1 MRGISL
7 NARVDATPW
16 TSRSA
21 IEYGCVQ
28 STLRKRMNPPPAEI
42 GVPVAEVETPALII
56 DLDAFDRNIAKMAEF
71 ARTAGVRV
79 RPHAKTHKSTA
90 IALRQ
95 IALGAVGQCVQK
107 VGEAE
112 VLVRGGVKDVLVSNQ
127 VVGERKLRRLAALA
141 NEATVALCFDAP
153 DQVDAASRVA
163 RDFGVMLGGLV
174 EIEVGMER
182 CGVAPGRD
190 AAALA
195 RRVAD
200 APNLKFRGLQA
211 YHGRAQHMTNYQER
225 AQAIAFAVDA
235 VRETLDALAAENLPC
250 EIIGGAGTG
259 TFAIEAA
266 SGVYNELQ
274 VGSYVF
280 MDTEYARIRGCDG
293 RPYAEF
299 EHSLFVLASV
309 ISVPAAERA
318 IVDAGL
324 KSYSAERGPPW
335 VHDRHDV
342 EVTGVSDEH
351 GKLKVG
357 VRARPLSLGEKSG
370 SSPDIATRQSTCMIG
385 MSVSETGAWRRC
397 GRSTPAVRASKY
409 LTWEGAYH
417 EQRRERRQT

>member
-1 MRGISL
+1 
-7 NARVDATPW
+7 
-16 TSRSA
+16 
-21 IEYGCVQ
+21 
-28 STLRKRMNPPPAEI
+28 MNPPPAEI

-56 DLDAFDRNIAKMAEF
+56 DLDALDRNIAKMAEF
-71 ARTAGVRV
+71 ARASGVRV
-79 RPHAKTHKSTA
+79 RPHAKTYKSTA

-112 VLVRGGVKDVLVSNQ
+112 VLVRGGVKDILVSNQ

-141 NEATVALCFDAP
+141 KDATIALCFDAS

-163 RDFGVMLGGLV
+163 RDFGVVLGGLV

-211 YHGRAQHMTNYQER
+211 YHGRAQHLATYQER
-225 AQAIAFAVDA
+225 AQAIAFAIDA
-235 VRETLDALAAENLPC
+235 VRKTLDLLAAENLPC

-280 MDTEYARIRGCDG
+280 MDTEYARIRGRDG
-293 RPYAEF
+293 GRYAEF

-309 ISVPAAERA
+309 ISVPTADRV

-335 VHDRHDV
+335 VHDRPDV

-357 VRARPLSLGEKSG
+357 RMPGPCRSGKRSG
-370 SSPDIATRQSTCMIG
+370 SFPDIATRRSICMIG
-385 MSVSETGAWRRC
+385 MSVSARTAWRRC
-397 GRSTPAVRASKY
+397 GRSAPAVRASKY
-409 LTWEGAYH
+409 QW
-417 EQRRERRQT
+417 RRSPP